1 MRDIDLQLNIFTGDV
16 DVISPT
22 QKGVKY
28 CNTCKKDL
36 PVEKFGLWW
45 SKRGEHADAAGIKR
59 NGSCKDCINKTTKLI
74 KQLKLEAPPKPEV
87 CDCCGITIEELKRRG
102 DNREYGG
109 FQLDHDH
116 DTLKFR
122 GWICHNCNQGLG
134 KLGDNL
140 ESVCKAALYL
150 SENNVN
156 KIIEILKKLNNDCT
170 TN

>member
-22 QKGVKY
+22 DKSVKY

-36 PVEKFGLWW
+36 PVEKFRFWW
-45 SKRGEHADAAGIKR
+45 SKRSEHALAVGIKR
-59 NGSCKDCINKTTKLI
+59 QSSCRDCENKNKKLI
-74 KQLKLEAPPKPEV
+74 KQLKFENPLKPEV

-102 DNREYGG
+102 DNKDYGD

-122 GWICHNCNQGLG
+122 GWVCHNCNQGIG
-134 KLGDNL
+134 KLGDDL
-140 ESVCKAALYL
+140 EGICKAALYL
-150 SENNVN
+150 SGNNVN
-156 KIIEILKKLNNDCT
+156 KIIEILKKLNNDST

>member
-1 MRDIDLQLNIFTGDV
+1 MRDKDLQLNIFTGEI

-22 QKGVKY
+22 EKGVKY

-36 PVEKFGLWW
+36 PVEMFGYWW
-45 SKRGEHADAAGIKR
+45 SASYGKEKR
-59 NGSCKDCINKTTKLI
+59 NGSCKECMKENNALI
-74 KQLKLEAPPKPEV
+74 KKLKFNAPPKPNE
-87 CDCCGITIEELKRRG
+87 CHCCGITINELKRRG

-116 DTLKFR
+116 QTKKFR
-122 GWICHNCNQGLG
+122 GWICHLCNQGIG

-140 ESVCKAALYL
+140 EGLAKAALYL

-156 KIIEILKKLNNDCT
+156 VIVEILNKLKK
-170 TN
+170 

>member
-16 DVISPT
+16 DIISPT

-36 PVEKFGLWW
+36 PVEKFGYWW
-45 SKRGEHADAAGIKR
+45 SASYGKEKR
-59 NGSCKDCINKTTKLI
+59 NGSCKECVKKNNDII
-74 KQLKLEAPPKPEV
+74 KILKNEAPPKPEL
-87 CDCCGITIEELKRRG
+87 CDCCGIGIEELKRRG

-116 DTLKFR
+116 KTGKFR
-122 GWICHNCNQGLG
+122 GWICHNCNQGIG
-134 KLGDNL
+134 KLGDDL
-140 ESVCKAALYL
+140 EGICRAALYL
-150 SENNVN
+150 SGNNVN
-156 KIIEILKKLNNDCT
+156 KVIEIFKKLNNDCT